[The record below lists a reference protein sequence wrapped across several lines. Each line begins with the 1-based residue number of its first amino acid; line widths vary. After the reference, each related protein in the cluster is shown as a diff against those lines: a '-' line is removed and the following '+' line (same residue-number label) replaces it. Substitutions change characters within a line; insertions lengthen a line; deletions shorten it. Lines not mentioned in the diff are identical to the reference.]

1 MPSFSKN
8 PTQTDI
14 KRTLKYFWK
23 KNQPSVH
30 TICYAVTRWQA
41 LEKPK
46 GISHNLSNNHITENW
61 CLIFEHFCSP
71 PTPFQKSPVIFKQQV
86 NRLLYKTPSFSGF
99 LKGIH
104 NEISNT
110 HCQVTSTEDRLIKH
124 KDIHS
129 FSHHENLWK
138 KMFNISRQ
146 WIHILPLK
154 TSKETIT

>member
-1 MPSFSKN
+1 MVLIQAYFLLPVSESRWSELWRQCFSSLLRLKYMPSFSKN

-46 GISHNLSNNHITENW
+46 GISHNLSNNHITENS

-86 NRLLYKTPSFSGF
+86 NRLLYKTPSFSG
-99 LKGIH
+99 
-104 NEISNT
+104 
-110 HCQVTSTEDRLIKH
+110 C
-124 KDIHS
+124 
-129 FSHHENLWK
+129 
-138 KMFNISRQ
+138 
-146 WIHILPLK
+146 
-154 TSKETIT
+154 